1 MPIDT
6 HSSVLSADAL
16 EAFLDD
22 TEEALDE
29 QFQSEL
35 APALIQD
42 NVRDALQRHPYRADT
57 LASVRRLARLWRHA
71 GEPDVALQVLDGDG
85 QAVLAAVP
93 DDEREDTQLALA
105 LTRVEVLGDSPERAL
120 PAAEAAY
127 ALLHGMAHGAQ
138 SQEAWDY
145 LGSLAGRAGLFELER
160 RCAAGRHDYQRAQA
174 ARAPYRAYDKAHTAL
189 WRAHSYARE
198 GAATQAQAAAA
209 AAIKAFHDAEP
220 GQDLDVN
227 DWLYLGDSMV
237 TLLPESVAAIVE
249 RVQAMAAETMPLPH
263 RREIAVRAAR
273 LQARALHRQGAL
285 AEALETARGGRY
297 VLGCDENDAFSAL
310 VLDWLLEAGQQS
322 KAAALAFEC
331 VFNER
336 PVSSDHA
343 CRVALAQLA
352 DDGSRSGTGASSPY
366 WPLLLAWASTVEAT
380 AWVVG
385 DEDPAAFFKA
395 HLQVARAG
403 GVALPAI
410 DAVEGLYLIDSA
422 HDYAA
427 ALPLL
432 ESAVRD
438 PALTST
444 VVSNIWLCRM
454 QLHGVERALQM
465 PFVDTACAGW
475 SYNAGVTLE
484 YGTRD
489 ALAPGSA
496 WPEDAVQALAT
507 RYYERGLAQFERFFE
522 TGQGMYRD
530 GGVHPYSMLCNNL
543 AIDYVRHK
551 SDYRGALALHRK
563 GIEASPFAE
572 HYEGVMRCL
581 LRLED
586 ETGFLDAADQLW
598 QYAARYGY
606 SRHSP
611 AGYIIDVAKCLHR
624 HERGQ
629 EIPVW
634 LERLETWWDS
644 LDEEERAEHAGRYWD
659 TLSVTL
665 YCMGYTQETA
675 ALARLDAVL
684 PALCAAGEPMAT
696 RMAANS
702 LSRAGQHERA
712 LALYRQALAQLD
724 QVEQPDP
731 WHVEQRTQALSGMAD
746 CEQAMRAS
754 RPWWRFWK

>member
-1 MPIDT
+1 MPIHT
-6 HSSVLSADAL
+6 HSSVLSAGAL

-22 TEEALDE
+22 TEEALEE
-29 QFQSEL
+29 QFRSDL
-35 APALIQD
+35 APPVIQN
-42 NVRDALQRHPYRADT
+42 NVRSALQRHQYRADT
-57 LASVRRLARLWRHA
+57 LASVRRLALLWRHA
-71 GEPDVALQVLDGDG
+71 GEPDAALRVLDEDG
-85 QAVLAAVP
+85 QAVLAAAP
-93 DDEREDTQLALA
+93 DNEHEHTRLTLA
-105 LTRVEVLGDSPERAL
+105 LTRVEVLGDDPARAL

-127 ALLHGMAHGAQ
+127 ALLHGMAQGAQ
-138 SQEAWDY
+138 SQEAWNY

-174 ARAPYRAYDKAHTAL
+174 ARAPYRAYDKGQTAL
-189 WRAHSYARE
+189 WRAHSFARE
-198 GAATQAQAAAA
+198 GVAAQAQAAAA
-209 AAIKAFHDAEP
+209 AAIKAFQDAGP
-220 GQDLDVN
+220 GEDLDVN
-227 DWLYLGDSMV
+227 DWLNLGDSLA
-237 TLLPESVAAIVE
+237 TLLPESVDAIVE
-249 RVQAMAAETMPLPH
+249 HAQAMAAETAPLPQ

-273 LQARALHRQGAL
+273 LRARALHRQGAL
-285 AEALETARGGRY
+285 AEALEAARTGRF

-310 VLDWLLEAGQQS
+310 VLDWLLEAGQHGQ
-322 KAAALAFEC
+322 AAALAFEC

-352 DDGSRSGTGASSPY
+352 DDGSRSGSSASSPY

-380 AWVVG
+380 AWVAG
-385 DEDPAAFFKA
+385 EQDAAAFFKT

-432 ESAVRD
+432 ESAARD

-454 QLHGVERALQM
+454 QLYGVERALQM

-484 YGTRD
+484 YGMRD
-489 ALAPGSA
+489 ELAPGSA
-496 WPEDAVQALAT
+496 WPKEAVETLAT
-507 RYYERGLAQFERFFE
+507 RYYERGLAQYERFFE

-543 AIDYVRHK
+543 AIDYRRLK
-551 SDYRGALALHRK
+551 SDYHGSLALHRK

-581 LRLED
+581 LKLGD
-586 ETGFLDAADQLW
+586 EVGFLDAAEQLW

-624 HERGQ
+624 QDRGQ

-634 LERLETWWDS
+634 LERLEKWWDS
-644 LDEEERAEHAGRYWD
+644 LDEEERSEHAVRYWD

-665 YCMGYTQETA
+665 YCMGYTQEAA

-684 PALCAAGEPMAT
+684 PALCAAGEPLAT

-712 LALYRQALAQLD
+712 LGLYRHALAQLD
-724 QVEQPDP
+724 QVAQPGE
-731 WHVEQRTQALSGMAD
+731 WHAEQRTQTLSGMAD